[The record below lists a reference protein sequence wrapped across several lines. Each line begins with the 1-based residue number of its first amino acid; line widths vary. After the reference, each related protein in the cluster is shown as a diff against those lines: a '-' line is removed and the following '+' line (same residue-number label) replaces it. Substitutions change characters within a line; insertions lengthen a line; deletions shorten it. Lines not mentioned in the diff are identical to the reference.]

1 TVVVVDGEAVA
12 FLGECGFGKSSLAAC
27 FLDAGH
33 QMLTDDLLLLQASA
47 GRVLAYP
54 GPPRIKLFSKAARRF
69 LEDAPAGVR
78 MNPQTRKLIIPMDR
92 KRCCF
97 TPVPVRAVYSL
108 AGPREVFRKQQ
119 IHAEPLSPRQAFLEL
134 VKNTFNRRILDAD
147 RLERQFNETAR
158 LVSLVPVRKLSF
170 ARIWRQLP
178 LVREA
183 IISDLNR
190 QAVGAAACG
199 D

>member
-1 TVVVVDGEAVA
+1 MGGIGTAVRQCA
-12 FLGECGFGKSSLAAC
+12 AALAGAGHDVHVFTPSIGAELLAA
-27 FLDAGH
+27 
-33 QMLTDDLLLLQASA
+33 
-47 GRVLAYP
+47 
-54 GPPRIKLFSKAARRF
+54 
-69 LEDAPAGVR
+69 APAGVR